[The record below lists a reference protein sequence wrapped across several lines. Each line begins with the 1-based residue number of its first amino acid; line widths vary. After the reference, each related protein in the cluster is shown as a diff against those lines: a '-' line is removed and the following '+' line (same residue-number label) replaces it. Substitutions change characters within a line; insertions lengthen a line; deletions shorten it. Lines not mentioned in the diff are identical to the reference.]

1 MTERAEVPHDLVN
14 IRSSWFPAL
23 CVGGEGESV
32 KSKVVK
38 KFVSSGECNFSGRRL
53 KSPIIIIIIIIYERG
68 AIFWREGHP
77 SRHRSHKGDPGDG
90 YVATAT

>member
-1 MTERAEVPHDLVN
+1 MVRYREGVTERAKVPHDLVN

-38 KFVSSGECNFSGRRL
+38 KLVSSGEWNFYGRMLKLPRITSGVPFSGKQRPHVRRIAWI
-53 KSPIIIIIIIIYERG
+53 SY
-68 AIFWREGHP
+68 
-77 SRHRSHKGDPGDG
+77 
-90 YVATAT
+90 